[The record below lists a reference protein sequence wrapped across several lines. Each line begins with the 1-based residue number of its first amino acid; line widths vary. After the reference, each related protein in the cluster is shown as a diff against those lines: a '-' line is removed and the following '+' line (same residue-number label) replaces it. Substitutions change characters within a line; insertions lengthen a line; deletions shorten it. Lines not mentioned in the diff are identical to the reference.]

1 MWAASALAGGS
12 SSSSTSPPTGT
23 DQPTAEY
30 VQDGSGSAADEN
42 ADRECPE
49 GESGA
54 GSSAST
60 SAAFY
65 GAGCCDPGPPLP
77 HAPGRSSPS
86 TDGIVLYT
94 QRPIS
99 RRLVARS

>member
-1 MWAASALAGGS
+1 MENARRPDARFGLATLALVCVVAVVWAASALAGGS

-49 GESGA
+49 GESGGA
-54 GSSAST
+54 GSSSSA
-60 SAAFY
+60 SAAF
-65 GAGCCDPGPPLP
+65 
-77 HAPGRSSPS
+77 
-86 TDGIVLYT
+86 
-94 QRPIS
+94 
-99 RRLVARS
+99 